1 MIWIILP
8 AVLAGLYLIFIVGP
22 AVVAGLTIFR
32 CRPGTGLDALTE
44 PGADFF
50 PYRELLRSAR
60 DRLTALPHRE
70 VSVTAPDGIA
80 LQGVY
85 WDLGAART
93 AIFVHGY
100 RSDPMVN
107 FAPQADRF
115 AREGYNLLMI
125 TQRGHTG
132 RGRTLCGMGLKEQ
145 YDVLCW
151 NGWAMSQPG
160 VEHTV
165 LYGASMGS
173 ATLAYASD
181 KLDPRTTAALILDCG
196 YDSPYEQIRGD
207 CVKRRLPWPL
217 MMPVIRAM
225 AKLQLGVD
233 LKDCTRSSLARTQIP
248 CLFLHGTADR
258 TVPYACGRACYA
270 ACASRKAFFT
280 AEGAGHVEVF
290 FAEPERAAAEI
301 FAFIPSHELQ
311 EEDKP

>member
-8 AVLAGLYLIFIVGP
+8 AALAGLYIIFIVGP

-32 CRPGTGLDALTE
+32 CRPGMDLDSLTE

-50 PYRELLRSAR
+50 QYRELLRSAR
-60 DRLTALPHRE
+60 DRLLAIPGRE
-70 VSVTAPDGIA
+70 VAVTAPDGVV
-80 LQGVY
+80 LHGVY
-85 WDLGAART
+85 RDLGAART

-115 AREGYNLLMI
+115 SRAGYNLLMI

-132 RGRTLCGMGLKEQ
+132 RGRELCAMGLKER
-145 YDVLCW
+145 YDVLAW
-151 NGWAMSQPG
+151 NGWALSQAG
-160 VEHTV
+160 VEATV
-165 LYGASMGS
+165 LYGASMGA

-181 KLDPRTTAALILDCG
+181 ALDPRTTAALILDCG
-196 YDSPYEQIRGD
+196 YESPYEQIRRD
-207 CVKRRLPWPL
+207 CVKRHLPARL

-233 LKDCTRSSLARTQIP
+233 LKESTLTALARTAIP
-248 CLFLHGTADR
+248 CFFLHGTQDR
-258 TVPYACGRACYA
+258 RVPYACGRAGYE
-270 ACASRKAFFT
+270 ACAARKAFFT
-280 AEGAGHVEVF
+280 AGSAGHVEAF

-301 FAFIPSHELQ
+301 FAFIPSQEQQ